1 MNIIS
6 GRYKGLQIKTNKRLP
21 YRPTSSRVRKS
32 IFDILG
38 NLNDLSV
45 LDIFAG
51 SGILGFEAVSRG
63 ASEITFVDN
72 NRKVIELIKINSN
85 KFNEQLNANIICS
98 KWDIFLKKNKL
109 YDIIFADPPYH
120 YMKEK
125 YTDLIDSIFDLGKL
139 NKEGLLVIEHEK
151 KIDFNKHKM
160 FYFEKKYGGTMLSFF
175 KKASL

>member
-98 KWDIFLKKNKL
+98 KWDIFLNKNKL
-109 YDIIFADPPYH
+109 YDIIFADPPY
-120 YMKEK
+120 
-125 YTDLIDSIFDLGKL
+125 G
-139 NKEGLLVIEHEK
+139 
-151 KIDFNKHKM
+151 KIDIYKLKEICFSSLLNNGRFILESSKNDRIPEGGITKH
-160 FYFEKKYGGTMLSFF
+160 YGDTVVTFWTNS
-175 KKASL
+175 S